1 MADTEPSAME
11 FTKVAS
17 GTLRRRWRDT
27 LRSPVFWRAF
37 FCGIGRT
44 FTPKSPLGPGVGG
57 MLSVLLTMLLAWI
70 VAPLFIKATV
80 WWWSLWL
87 GR

>member
-1 MADTEPSAME
+1 MAEPSPTE
-11 FTKVAS
+11 FTKAS
-17 GTLRRRWRDT
+17 LAAYRRRWRDT
-27 LRSPVFWRAF
+27 LRSRVFWRAF

-44 FTPKSPLGPGVGG
+44 FTPRSPLGPAVGG

-87 GR
+87 P